1 MNSASCSPS
10 LKPFFVRKSLEDCEK
25 EWERVMEQQFILKE
39 YGRISLFEQN
49 NMTAEERNWYVRRLD
64 HEYRER
70 NKKQGG
76 NTPQ

>member
-1 MNSASCSPS
+1 
-10 LKPFFVRKSLEDCEK
+10 
-25 EWERVMEQQFILKE
+25 MEQQFILKE

-70 NKKQGG
+70 SKKQGG

>member
-1 MNSASCSPS
+1 MSSASCSPL
-10 LKPFFVRKSLEDCEK
+10 LKPFFVRKAVKDCEA
-25 EWERVMEQQFILKE
+25 EWERVMEQQFTLKE
-39 YGRISLFEQN
+39 YGHLSLFEQN

-76 NTPQ
+76 NAPQ